1 MMICNNCRQ
10 QVQDGLQQCPF
21 CGAPLNMQQPVFQ
34 QNPMQNPQQFVQN
47 MNMQQQKPKKKKKGC
62 LIAVLIFLG
71 LGFLSS
77 LAKGGKN
84 DSGTTQKPAVTSEP
98 AITTAAPETEPT
110 NIEEESTAP
119 AESSE
124 EDVQPIRIV
133 SGEEN
138 EYSEE
143 YTLNAGTDSEE
154 TNIVYFLPAGRY
166 KVTNIGKYINQI
178 NVYSRETYTDDAG
191 WENPVSSPVAERLD
205 PEASAEIEI
214 PEDHYIEIHGGAFEL
229 LPIE

>member
-10 QVQDGLQQCPF
+10 QVQDGMPQCPF

-34 QNPMQNPQQFVQN
+34 QNPMMNQQQFIPN
-47 MNMQQQKPKKKKKGC
+47 MPQQKPKKKNGC

-98 AITTAAPETEPT
+98 AITTAVPETEPT

-143 YTLNAGTDSEE
+143 YTLNAGTDMPD
-154 TNIVYFLPAGRY
+154 TNIVYFLPVGRY
-166 KVTNIGKYINQI
+166 KVTNVGENRNQF
-178 NVYSRETYTDDAG
+178 NVYSRETYIDDIG
-191 WENPVSSPVAERLD
+191 WEYPVSTPVVILLEIG
-205 PEASAEIEI
+205 ESAEVEI